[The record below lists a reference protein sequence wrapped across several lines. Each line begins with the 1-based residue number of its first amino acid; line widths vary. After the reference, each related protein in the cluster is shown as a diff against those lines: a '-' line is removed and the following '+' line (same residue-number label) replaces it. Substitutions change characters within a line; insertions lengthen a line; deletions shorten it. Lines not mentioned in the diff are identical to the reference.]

1 MGVTV
6 RRNVFF
12 FFFDEAVVSGRS
24 NYIFK
29 KKTSVFDRSAKVFR
43 SERLFV
49 AEKICKSTI
58 RIIEGEV
65 VSRENKIVYET

>member
-12 FFFDEAVVSGRS
+12 FLTRLWCLADQ
-24 NYIFK
+24 ITLK
-29 KKTSVFDRSAKVFR
+29 KKNSVLDRSAKVFR

-58 RIIEGEV
+58 RIIQGEV
-65 VSRENKIVYET
+65 VLRGNKLIYETS

>member
-12 FFFDEAVVSGRS
+12 FFLTRLWCLADQ
-24 NYIFK
+24 IILK
-29 KKTSVFDRSAKVFR
+29 KKKHMCLTDLQRYR

-49 AEKICKSTI
+49 AEKICKSII

>member
-1 MGVTV
+1 MGATV
-6 RRNVFF
+6 RRNVF

-24 NYIFK
+24 NYIK
-29 KKTSVFDRSAKVFR
+29 KKNYVLDRSAKVFR

-58 RIIEGEV
+58 RIIQGEV
-65 VSRENKIVYET
+65 VLRGNKLIYETS